1 MSLPVILRPEADGD
15 LQIIHDD
22 FEQVRPG
29 LGHHF
34 ISKVR
39 QALIQIEL
47 MPELYG
53 TVWRDIRAVRLRQFN
68 YVVYYVIFVD
78 RTEVLAIM
86 HGSRHASAWR
96 SRG

>member
-29 LGHHF
+29 LGHQS

-53 TVWRDIRAVRLRQFN
+53 TVWQDIRLVRLSSSN
-68 YVVYYVIFVD
+68 K
-78 RTEVLAIM
+78 TELIV
-86 HGSRHASAWR
+86 SSR
-96 SRG
+96 SRYIRW